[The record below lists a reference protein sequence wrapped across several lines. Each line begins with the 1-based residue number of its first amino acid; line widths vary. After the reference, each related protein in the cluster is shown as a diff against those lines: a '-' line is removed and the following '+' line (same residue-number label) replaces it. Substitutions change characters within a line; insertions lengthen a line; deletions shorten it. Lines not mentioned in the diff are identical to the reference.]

1 MLPQKRFDSKLFK
14 FEKFRIK
21 LAFFINE
28 FFTKFSL
35 FFGQPQ
41 FNLIEVKIAANTPTM
56 IMIISFGWSSNTGFH
71 DFFHKIFFVFQT
83 ATIQSYRSQDC
94 CKYTNN
100 DYDCNTNNVVI
111 DDSVLCA
118 GSTTQKIGVCF
129 GDSGGPLIY
138 FNGSHNLLGECR
150 EGSCVSSTFRRC
162 TPVLNWSE

>member
-1 MLPQKRFDSKLFK
+1 M
-14 FEKFRIK
+14 
-21 LAFFINE
+21 
-28 FFTKFSL
+28 FSWIC
-35 FFGQPQ
+35 FAIF
-41 FNLIEVKIAANTPTM
+41 
-56 IMIISFGWSSNTGFH
+56 SF
-71 DFFHKIFFVFQT
+71 FQT

-138 FNGSHNLLGECR
+138 FNGSHNLLGECIQKIFI
-150 EGSCVSSTFRRC
+150 ETVVDVSWAVEF
-162 TPVLNWSE
+162 